1 MSLPKRWLITV
12 VLSPHGSASV
22 ELDKSVPHYQFREQT
37 SSLIMKMAFFPSGQQ
52 TAKMAGR
59 HEDQLLLQEERFIA

>member
-1 MSLPKRWLITV
+1 MILPKRWLIAV

-37 SSLIMKMAFFPSGQQ
+37 SPLIM
-52 TAKMAGR
+52 
-59 HEDQLLLQEERFIA
+59 